1 MSELVLS
8 ARLCLLTDWILFK
21 DPGSATLNHQDN
33 RIRSESCNMQS
44 FTPHGCIVTD
54 LHLFVLRHQAALQ
67 FLRVSKLFQQVQGQ
81 LLFQALLGQKH
92 VLHRGRE
99 ETQEAKE

>member
-1 MSELVLS
+1 M
-8 ARLCLLTDWILFK
+8 
-21 DPGSATLNHQDN
+21 
-33 RIRSESCNMQS
+33 
-44 FTPHGCIVTD
+44 TD

-81 LLFQALLGQKH
+81 LLVQALLGQKH

-99 ETQEAKE
+99 ETQEAKDGERERERDNQSRLVRSKIKRETGRDVVTVSLRFHNTRRLNVVLILQ